1 MLKIDFDTVAENV
14 ELPEVTSVIDRV
26 IKTLDKLAPS
36 EVLAVINEKGLEF
49 TVSRENEDDY
59 WEVDS
64 VTKSKENGYTSNN
77 IKA

>member
-1 MLKIDFDTVAENV
+1 MLKIDFDTVAADV
-14 ELPEVTSVIDRV
+14 ELPEVTGAIDRV
-26 IKTLDKLAPS
+26 IETLDRLAPK
-36 EVLAVINEKGLEF
+36 EVLAIINEKGLEF

-64 VTKSKENGYTSNN
+64 VTKSKNGHTSSN

>member
-1 MLKIDFDTVAENV
+1 MLRIDFDSVAGDV
-14 ELPEVTSVIDRV
+14 ELPDVTLAIDQVIET
-26 IKTLDKLAPS
+26 IDKLAPT

-64 VTKSKENGYTSNN
+64 VTKSKDGHTNSS